1 MLLVRDVGV
10 VGQVAG
16 SSAEGLDDLGVVEE
30 DFAGGWRVRLRLLL
44 VMCVVV
50 VVVKDIQ
57 PISTILF
64 NRILRGTFSRHSS
77 FHTFNQKPCSLL
89 RNHPIIPFDGRFRQV
104 IIIQLY
110 KATRIHESMSTHGS
124 ATRFNTVGCE
134 FRTETF
140 QSRRLSV

>member
-30 DFAGGWRVRLRLLL
+30 DFAGGWRVRLRLL

-50 VVVKDIQ
+50 VVKNIQ

-77 FHTFNQKPCSLL
+77 FHTFNQKACSLL

-124 ATRFNTVGCE
+124 ATCFNTVGCE

-140 QSRRLSV
+140 ESRRLSV

>member
-30 DFAGGWRVRLRLLL
+30 DFAGGWRVRLRLL

-50 VVVKDIQ
+50 VVKNIQ

-77 FHTFNQKPCSLL
+77 FHTFNQKACSLL

-110 KATRIHESMSTHGS
+110 KATRIHEAMSTHGS
-124 ATRFNTVGCE
+124 ATCFNTVGCE